1 MKEFTLEEIKK
12 SNGKEGS
19 AALVVYKGK
28 VIDVSASNLWKSGL
42 HMNRHNAGNDLSSD
56 ILAAPHTPEVLDRYP
71 QVGILKEAKGE
82 ERQIPAMLSQLLK
95 QFPFLKRHPHPMTV
109 HFPIVYAFTVVLF
122 TVLYLITGVR
132 GFEITALHCLGAGI
146 LFTPVAIITG
156 YFTWWLNYY
165 AKPLKPVRIK
175 IPLAFTI
182 WIISVILFIWRI
194 AVPDI
199 LHTPGPAHMIFLLLV
214 FSLIPIIT
222 IIGWFGATMTFPIE
236 KE

>member
-1 MKEFTLEEIKK
+1 MKEFTIKDLKK
-12 SNGKEGS
+12 SNGKEGNPT
-19 AALVVYKGK
+19 LVVYKGR
-28 VIDVSASNLWKSGL
+28 VIDVSASNLWKGGL

-56 ILAAPHTPEVLDRYP
+56 ILAAPHTPEVLERYP
-71 QVGILKEAKGE
+71 QVGILKEEKGE
-82 ERQIPAMLSQLLK
+82 ERQIPAFLAQLLK

-109 HFPIVYAFTVVLF
+109 HFPIVYTFTVMLF
-122 TVLYLITGVR
+122 NVLYLITGVR
-132 GFEITALHCLGAGI
+132 GFGITALHCLGAGI
-146 LFTPVAIITG
+146 LFTPVAIATG

-165 AKPLKPVRIK
+165 AKPLRPVRIK

-182 WIISVILFIWRI
+182 WIISVIIFTWRI

-199 LHTPGPAHMIFLLLV
+199 LQTSGPLHMIYLLLV

>member
-1 MKEFTLEEIKK
+1 MKEFTLDEIKK

-19 AALVVYKGK
+19 TALVVYKGR
-28 VIDVSASNLWKSGL
+28 VIDVSGSNLWKGGL
-42 HMNRHNAGNDLSSD
+42 HMNRHSAGNDLSSD

-71 QVGILKEAKGE
+71 QVGILKEEKGE
-82 ERQIPAMLSQLLK
+82 ERQIPAFLAQILK

-109 HFPIVYAFTVVLF
+109 HFPIVYTITVMLF
-122 TVLYLITGVR
+122 NVLYLITGVR

-182 WIISVILFIWRI
+182 WIISVILFVWRI

-199 LHTPGPAHMIFLLLV
+199 LHTLGPPHMLYLLLV

>member
-1 MKEFTLEEIKK
+1 MKELTLEEIKK
-12 SNGKEGS
+12 SNGKDGNPT
-19 AALVVYKGK
+19 LVVYKGR
-28 VIDVSASNLWKSGL
+28 VIDVSASNLWKGGQ

-71 QVGILKEAKGE
+71 QVGILKQEQAA
-82 ERQIPAMLSQLLK
+82 ERQIPAFLAQFLK

-109 HFPIVYAFTVVLF
+109 HFPIVYTFTVMF
-122 TVLYLITGVR
+122 FNVLYLITGFR

-146 LFTPVAIITG
+146 LFTPVAIATG

-165 AKPLKPVRIK
+165 AKPLRPVRIK

-182 WIISVILFIWRI
+182 WIISAILFVWRI

-199 LHTPGPAHMIFLLLV
+199 LQTSGPPHMIYLLLIL
-214 FSLIPIIT
+214 SLIPIIT
-222 IIGWFGATMTFPIE
+222 VIGWFGATMTFPIE
-236 KE
+236 EE

>member
-12 SNGKEGS
+12 SNGKEGNP
-19 AALVVYKGK
+19 ALVVYKGK
-28 VIDVSASNLWKSGL
+28 VIDVGASNLWKGGL

-71 QVGILKEAKGE
+71 QVGILKEEKGE
-82 ERQIPAMLSQLLK
+82 ERQIPAFLAQLLK

-109 HFPIVYAFTVVLF
+109 HFPIVYAFTVVF
-122 TVLYLITGVR
+122 FIVLYLVTGTR

-165 AKPLKPVRIK
+165 AKPLRPVRIK

-182 WIISVILFIWRI
+182 WIISVMLFIWRI

-199 LHTPGPAHMIFLLLV
+199 LHTPGPPHMIFLLLV
-214 FSLIPIIT
+214 FSFIPIIT
-222 IIGWFGATMTFPIE
+222 VIGWFGATMTFPIE

>member
-1 MKEFTLEEIKK
+1 MKEFTLEELKK
-12 SNGKEGS
+12 SNGKDGNPT
-19 AALVVYKGK
+19 LVVYKGRI
-28 VIDVSASNLWKSGL
+28 IDVSASNLWKSGL

-71 QVGILKEAKGE
+71 QVGILKEEKGE
-82 ERQIPAMLSQLLK
+82 ERQIPAFLAQLLK

-109 HFPIVYAFTVVLF
+109 HFPIVYTITVMLF
-122 TVLYLITGVR
+122 NVLYLITGIR
-132 GFEITALHCLGAGI
+132 GFEITAVHCLGAGI
-146 LFTPVAIITG
+146 LFTPVAIATG

-165 AKPLKPVRIK
+165 AKPLRPVRIK

-199 LHTPGPAHMIFLLLV
+199 LQTSGPPHMIYLLLV

-222 IIGWFGATMTFPIE
+222 VIGWFGATMTFPIE